1 MYRNPMVKTLAMA
14 AIAALALT
22 APGMADEDWD
32 AGVAAYKAKK
42 YAEAA
47 AAFAK
52 YVEKVDTAY
61 QGHQMLGVSLL
72 NSGQAAKAATHLSRA
87 NELKPNTAQIQLPLG
102 QALLAAGR
110 ARDACGVLGSI
121 NEGGLAGG
129 LQTSLYQLRAKA
141 NCGGNSLGDLKK
153 VAEAKNTGETW
164 AAYGVAALND
174 NRVSEAIGA
183 LDRAVRLSPNDARI
197 RKSHVSALVRQARTA
212 RGAQKDATYNKA
224 IDSAKRYS
232 ELDKKFSSRLTYGE
246 VLLGAKKYTEAITVL
261 QQAAQMSG
269 SEWLPNFYLGQAY
282 TSLDRFDAAEAP
294 LKKAL
299 GQTSKAEDQ
308 KMINRQLGFT
318 YEKMKDYG
326 QAISYYQRAGDSAGV
341 ARVEENQKISEEN
354 AAADEFNRERE
365 RLLAEQE
372 RLKKELEQVPSSGPP
387 PRR

>member
-1 MYRNPMVKTLAMA
+1 MYRSTMHKTLALA
-14 AIAALALT
+14 VVAALALV
-22 APGMADEDWD
+22 APGAADEDWD
-32 AGVAAYKAKK
+32 AGVAAYRAKN
-42 YAEAA
+42 YSQAA
-47 AAFAK
+47 AAFAR
-52 YVEKVDTAY
+52 YVEKVDDAY

-87 NELKPNTAQIQLPLG
+87 NELKPNTSQIQLPLG

-121 NEGGLAGG
+121 NESSLSGG

-141 NCGGNSLGDLKK
+141 NCGGNGLGDLKK
-153 VAEAKNTGETW
+153 VAEAKNTGQTW

-174 NRVSEAIGA
+174 NQVAEAIGA
-183 LDRAVRLSPNDARI
+183 LDRAVRLSPNDPRI

-224 IDSAKRYS
+224 IASAQKYS
-232 ELDKKFSSRLTYGE
+232 ELDKGFNSRLTYGE
-246 VLLGAKKYTEAITVL
+246 VLLGAKKYTEAVSVL
-261 QQAAQMSG
+261 QQASQMSS

-282 TSLDRFDAAEAP
+282 TSLERFDQAEAP

-299 GQTSKAEDQ
+299 GQTSKAADQ

-326 QAISYYQRAGDSAGV
+326 QALSYYQRAGDSAGV
-341 ARVEENQKISEEN
+341 ARVEENQKIAQEN

-387 PRR
+387 PIR